1 MSVKAYKGFR
11 PDMTCRGFQYAEGK
25 EFKTDTARVCN
36 SGFHACEYPLDC
48 FGYYGPGESVYHE
61 VELDGNTSRRKDGDT
76 KVAATKIKIG
86 ARLTIAG
93 LVKAA
98 IEYTMSKVIPGA
110 KSDED
115 HGSASATGDNS
126 AASATGDN
134 SAASATGDNSA
145 ASATGDNSA
154 ASATG
159 YKSAA
164 VAGKDT
170 AIAVAWGLDS
180 KAKGVKGSHIVLS
193 DWRWD
198 SGKERWVLCGAKM
211 IQIDGKQYKEDTWYV
226 LQNGEVVEAEN
237 VA

>member
-1 MSVKAYKGFR
+1 MKAYKGFNE
-11 PDMTCRGFQYAEGK
+11 DMTCRGFQYKEGG
-25 EFKTDTARVCN
+25 EYETDRAKVRDC
-36 SGFHACEYPLDC
+36 GFHAFEYPIDC
-48 FGYYGPGESVYHE
+48 FDYYDPGESVYHE
-61 VELDGNTSRRKDGDT
+61 VELDGSISRQKGGDT
-76 KVAATKIKIG
+76 NIAATKIKSG

-115 HGSASATGDNS
+115 HGSASATGYKSAASATGDKS

-134 SAASATGDNSA
+134 SAASATGD
-145 ASATGDNSA
+145 
-154 ASATG
+154 
-159 YKSAA
+159 KSVA

-193 DWRWD
+193 DWRLD
-198 SGKERWVLCGAKM
+198 SGKEIWVFCGAKM
-211 IQIDGKQYKEDTWYV
+211 IQIDGKKYKPDTWYT
-226 LQNGEVVEAEN
+226 LKHGKVVKAEECEE
-237 VA
+237 